1 MHVLYTIGKGVYL
14 PIAVAGMTGDAILPT
29 MTFPIGILWGGH
41 GKLTPTLLIFTKV
54 DSHAIFGQLSRR
66 SIFLEGAGFIKKHHT
81 EKR

>member
-1 MHVLYTIGKGVYL
+1 
-14 PIAVAGMTGDAILPT
+14 MTGDAILPT

-66 SIFLEGAGFIKKHHT
+66 SIFLEGAGFHLETTLEQNGDVKNVY
-81 EKR
+81 E